1 LSDEKNFEP
10 KTSDLS
16 ARGTRVRFVEAGAGP
31 PLLLVH
37 GYLASHRTWDDVTPA
52 LAATRR
58 VIAPDLPGFGESE
71 KPSPSRYAYG
81 FDAFADSLADVVAAL
96 GLTRVSVCG
105 HGLGGSVALTVAAK
119 YPDLVD
125 RLVLV
130 GPLVYAPRLGWMER
144 AAPLPLVGPVAF
156 KQLYGR
162 AMFRRH
168 FRDHY
173 ATEDVPWPRVDAHF
187 DLFNV
192 PAAREAAFATT
203 RALLDTRPV
212 VARVPRVTVPALV
225 VWGRADRISPLADG
239 RRLARELRG
248 ARFEVL
254 ESGHAPH
261 EQCPEDFVRVTR
273 RFLTEAAGK
282 AA

>member
-1 LSDEKNFEP
+1 
-10 KTSDLS
+10 
-16 ARGTRVRFVEAGAGP
+16 
-31 PLLLVH
+31 
-37 GYLASHRTWDDVTPA
+37 
-52 LAATRR
+52 
-58 VIAPDLPGFGESE
+58 
-71 KPSPSRYAYG
+71 
-81 FDAFADSLADVVAAL
+81 
-96 GLTRVSVCG
+96 
-105 HGLGGSVALTVAAK
+105 VALTLAAA

-130 GPLVYAPRLGWMER
+130 GPLVYAPRLGWIER

-162 AMFRRH
+162 ALFRRH
-168 FRDHY
+168 FRDQY
-173 ATEDVPWPRVDAHF
+173 APSEPPLPRVDAHF
-187 DLFNV
+187 ELFNV

-203 RALLDTRPV
+203 RALLDTRAI
-212 VARVPRVTVPALV
+212 VARVPRVTVPTLV
-225 VWGRADRISPLADG
+225 VWGRADRRSPLADG

-254 ESGHAPH
+254 EAGHAPH

-273 RFLTEAAGK
+273 RFLAETAGK

>member
-1 LSDEKNFEP
+1 LSSEKSSEP
-10 KTSDLS
+10 KTRDLS
-16 ARGTRVRFVEAGAGP
+16 ARGTRVRFVEAGEGP
-31 PLLLVH
+31 PLLVVH
-37 GYLASHRTWDDVTPA
+37 GYLSSHRTWDDVMPA
-52 LAATRR
+52 LAGQLR

-71 KPSPSRYAYG
+71 KPSPSRYAYT

-96 GLTRVSVCG
+96 ELSRVSVCG
-105 HGLGGSVALTVAAK
+105 HGLGGSVALTLATT

-130 GPLVYAPRLGWMER
+130 GPLVYSARLGWMER
-144 AAPLPLVGPVAF
+144 AAPVPLLGPLAF

-162 AMFRRH
+162 AIFRRH

-173 ATEDVPWPRVDAHF
+173 DTARVPWPRIDAHF

-203 RALLDTRPV
+203 RALLDTRAV
-212 VARVPRVTVPALV
+212 VARVPRVTVPTLV
-225 VWGRADRISPLADG
+225 VWGRADRIAPLTDG

-254 ESGHAPH
+254 EAGHAPH
-261 EQCPEDFVRVTR
+261 EQCPDEFVRVTR
-273 RFLTEAAGK
+273 RFLAEAAGK

>member
-1 LSDEKNFEP
+1 LSDAKNVDP

-16 ARGTRVRFVEAGAGP
+16 ARGTRVRFVEAGAGA

-37 GYLASHRTWDDVTPA
+37 GYLSSQRTWDDVMPD

-71 KPSPSRYAYG
+71 KPPPSRYPYG

-105 HGLGGSVALTVAAK
+105 HGLGGSVALTLAAK

-130 GPLVYAPRLGWMER
+130 GPLVYGPRLGWMER
-144 AAPLPLVGPVAF
+144 AAPVPLLGPLAF

-162 AMFRRH
+162 AIFRRY

-173 ATEDVPWPRVDAHF
+173 ATDEVPWQRVDAHF

-192 PAAREAAFATT
+192 PAAREAALATT
-203 RALLDTRPV
+203 HALLDTRPV
-212 VARVPRVTVPALV
+212 VARVPRVTVPSLV
-225 VWGRADRISPLADG
+225 VWGRADRITPLSDG
-239 RRLARELRG
+239 RRLSRELRG
-248 ARFEVL
+248 ARLEVL
-254 ESGHAPH
+254 EAGHAPH
-261 EQCPEDFVRVTR
+261 EQCPAEFVRVTR
-273 RFLTEAAGK
+273 RFLAEAAGK